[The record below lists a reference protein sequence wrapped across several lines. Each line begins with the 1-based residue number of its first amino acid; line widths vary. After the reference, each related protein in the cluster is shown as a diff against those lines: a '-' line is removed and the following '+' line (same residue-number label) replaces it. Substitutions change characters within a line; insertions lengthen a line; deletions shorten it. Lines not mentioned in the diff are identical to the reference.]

1 MIMEQE
7 KVWSTRYYTVTFNYL
22 EQNVPLNLITQVM
35 NMAKFDLIKVNLK
48 AQ

>member
-22 EQNVPLNLITQVM
+22 EQNATLNLIIQVM
-35 NMAKFDLIKVNLK
+35 NVWPNLTS
-48 AQ
+48 